1 MSPTTLRVAVAQLN
15 VRVGDIAANT
25 AAIVDGLAQA
35 RAAGADIAVFP
46 ELAVCGYPPED
57 LLLRP
62 SFVAAN
68 EAAVAAIARHTAGL
82 TAIVGFADRA
92 GGDLFNA
99 AAVLHD
105 GRLVDVYHK
114 AYLPNY
120 GVFDEERYFKG
131 GDRAP
136 VYRRGDARFGV
147 SICEDIWYPIGP
159 PELQARSGAALLVN
173 ISASPFVQD
182 KHRMRERML
191 RTRAADNTAF
201 LVYCNLVGGQDELL
215 FDGNSLVV
223 GPTGDILAR
232 GASFAP
238 DMFVVDLNLEEVFR
252 ERLLDPRNRK
262 VRFGALRGAGGR
274 GAWRGGG
281 GADVPAEIVLDEVHK
296 VQVDN
301 AAERDATPPSPR
313 LSSTPPTP
321 STPPPPS
328 VPLRT
333 PADPGPPPLVD
344 LAEVWAAL
352 KLGTRDYVHKNGFQ
366 RVVLGLSGG
375 IDSALV
381 ATLAADAL
389 GPAAVVCVGM
399 PTRYSAPESLGDARD
414 LCERQGIEFLT
425 IGIDDAF
432 QSYLDMLAPTFAGR
446 APDTTEE
453 NIQSRIRGN
462 VLMALSN
469 KFGWMVLATGNK
481 SETSVGYSTL
491 YGDTAGGFAPIK
503 DVLKMLVYDLARW
516 RNALGPAPVIPERSI
531 QRPPTA
537 ELRANQTDQD
547 TLPPYAVL
555 DPILVAYVED
565 ELSVDEIVALL
576 GADRTVVDQIAR
588 WVDRAEYKRRQAPPG
603 IKITARAFGRD
614 RRMPITKRVTGVD
627 SAG

>member
-1 MSPTTLRVAVAQLN
+1 M
-15 VRVGDIAANT
+15 
-25 AAIVDGLAQA
+25 
-35 RAAGADIAVFP
+35 
-46 ELAVCGYPPED
+46 
-57 LLLRP
+57 
-62 SFVAAN
+62 
-68 EAAVAAIARHTAGL
+68 
-82 TAIVGFADRA
+82 
-92 GGDLFNA
+92 FNA

>member
-1 MSPTTLRVAVAQLN
+1 M
-15 VRVGDIAANT
+15 
-25 AAIVDGLAQA
+25 
-35 RAAGADIAVFP
+35 
-46 ELAVCGYPPED
+46 CGYPPED

-62 SFVAAN
+62 PFVAGN

-262 VRFGALRGAGGR
+262 VRFGALRGAGGPGSAGVR
-274 GAWRGGG
+274 SGTDGGG
-281 GADVPAEIVLDEVHK
+281 G
-296 VQVDN
+296 VDG
-301 AAERDATPPSPR
+301 
-313 LSSTPPTP
+313 
-321 STPPPPS
+321 
-328 VPLRT
+328 V
-333 PADPGPPPLVD
+333 GGVD
-344 LAEVWAAL
+344 DTRGDGGVASRSAAL
-352 KLGTRDYVHKNGFQ
+352 
-366 RVVLGLSGG
+366 
-375 IDSALV
+375 
-381 ATLAADAL
+381 
-389 GPAAVVCVGM
+389 
-399 PTRYSAPESLGDARD
+399 
-414 LCERQGIEFLT
+414 
-425 IGIDDAF
+425 
-432 QSYLDMLAPTFAGR
+432 
-446 APDTTEE
+446 
-453 NIQSRIRGN
+453 
-462 VLMALSN
+462 
-469 KFGWMVLATGNK
+469 
-481 SETSVGYSTL
+481 ST
-491 YGDTAGGFAPIK
+491 
-503 DVLKMLVYDLARW
+503 
-516 RNALGPAPVIPERSI
+516 
-531 QRPPTA
+531 
-537 ELRANQTDQD
+537 
-547 TLPPYAVL
+547 
-555 DPILVAYVED
+555 
-565 ELSVDEIVALL
+565 
-576 GADRTVVDQIAR
+576 
-588 WVDRAEYKRRQAPPG
+588 
-603 IKITARAFGRD
+603 
-614 RRMPITKRVTGVD
+614 
-627 SAG
+627 